1 MRLWLFTILFSINIA
16 YVHAQQEEPV
26 YHPIDKSAWQKTV
39 DGLNYNEEPEKQTAM
54 PDPTIPDVPIDSG
67 LTIFKVLEF
76 LLIAGVLIFLL
87 VYLFGS
93 GLFSKN
99 KVPSTFI
106 NTITELDER
115 PMESDLERYLREA
128 LERRDFKLAIRI
140 YYLMILKS
148 LNDAEIITWKKE
160 KTNMD
165 YMRELRQ
172 HPNYDAFSSNTYI
185 FEYVWYGE
193 KDIHEPQFNSLSKPF
208 IQLLQQMKSQK

>member
-1 MRLWLFTILFSINIA
+1 MRLLLLTILFAFNIA
-16 YVHAQQEEPV
+16 YVRAQLDEPV
-26 YHPIDKSAWQKTV
+26 YHPIDKSDWQKTV
-39 DGLNYNEEPEKQTAM
+39 DGLNYNEKPEKQTEI
-54 PDPTIPDVPIDSG
+54 PDPTLPDAPIASG
-67 LTIFKVLEF
+67 LTIFKILGF

-99 KVPSTFI
+99 KVPDTFI

-128 LERRDFKLAIRI
+128 LERRDFRLAIRI

-193 KDIHEPQFNSLSKPF
+193 KVIHEPQFNSLSKPF